1 MRDSQPRSPQ
11 AGTGRGITQLRGER
25 APVALE
31 RRRSCTARK
40 ALLSARD
47 AMPPQLVR
55 SVLLAIPI
63 SLLAS
68 SIVIM
73 RLGMYAMP

>member
-1 MRDSQPRSPQ
+1 M
-11 AGTGRGITQLRGER
+11 
-25 APVALE
+25 ALE

-40 ALLSARD
+40 ALLSPRR
-47 AMPPQLVR
+47 AMPPQLVC
-55 SVLLAIPI
+55 SVLLAMPI
-63 SLLAS
+63 STLAP